1 LASGAAGGEGGGET
15 TLMMRDDLPEEYDPE
30 LTRLSRRLFW
40 GAFILGIVSIL
51 VYMLLRGTP

>member
-1 LASGAAGGEGGGET
+1 
-15 TLMMRDDLPEEYDPE
+15 MMRDDLPEEYDPE

-51 VYMLLRGTP
+51 VYMLLRRTP